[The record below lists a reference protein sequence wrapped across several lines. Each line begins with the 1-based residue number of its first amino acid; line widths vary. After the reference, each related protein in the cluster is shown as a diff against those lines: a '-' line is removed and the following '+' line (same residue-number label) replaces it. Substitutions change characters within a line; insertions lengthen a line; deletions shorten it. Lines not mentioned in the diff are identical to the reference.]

1 MFGLEVFLAV
11 CKERLLHT
19 VPKIVWISAWKP
31 TCHGWSMMQRYMS
44 GFCHGWSG
52 WNSICLVSVPEPDIY
67 RCIRSNRFHADFQII
82 FWDSVE
88 NIFIIFKMI
97 FNKTMP
103 VLILLKVEFFFHSI
117 AISLSYMMSWQKT
130 ALTPR
135 CHIKNLLYKLP
146 KISVINIC
154 K

>member
-1 MFGLEVFLAV
+1 METFIGFNLPLTMFGLGVFLAV
-11 CKERLLHT
+11 YKERLLHT
-19 VPKIVWISAWKP
+19 VPKIVWIWAWNP
-31 TCHGWSMMQRYMS
+31 TCHGWSMMKRYMS
-44 GFCHGWSG
+44 GFCARTRHK
-52 WNSICLVSVPEPDIY
+52 LLHPLQPVP
-67 RCIRSNRFHADFQII
+67 CRFSDYFL
-82 FWDSVE
+82 DSVE
-88 NIFIIFKMI
+88 NIVIIFKMI
-97 FNKTMP
+97 FNKTMH